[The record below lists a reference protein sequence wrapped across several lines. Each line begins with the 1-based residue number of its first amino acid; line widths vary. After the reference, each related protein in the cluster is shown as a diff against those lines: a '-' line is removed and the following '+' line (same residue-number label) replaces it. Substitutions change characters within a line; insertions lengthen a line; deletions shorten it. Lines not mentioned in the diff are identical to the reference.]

1 MSDLRRLAEFIHDIT
16 WDQLPERVRETAAL
30 RVLDLV
36 SVAAGAAKDP
46 LVEAAK
52 EALGAVSG
60 CRMKVPSEEPGE
72 MENAQMAGQLE
83 HTVARPGFVS
93 VWGDD
98 RKYPLATAAMLN
110 AMLAHTLELDD
121 VHTASK
127 THGSASLIPAAWSC
141 AEYLGKSGKDFL
153 LAVICGYETVNRVG
167 MAFGVS
173 AHRNRGW
180 HATATCGV
188 FGCAAACAKLLNL
201 SVDQIV
207 SALGMAGT
215 QSSGV
220 WAFLGDGSNCKILH
234 PARAAADGIEAAF
247 LAKAGMTGPEHIF
260 DAKDGGLLYAMSDG
274 GDVSKLS
281 QGLGEV
287 YEILNMDM
295 KPYPC
300 CRSAHCAIDG
310 ILEIREQM
318 LKANADNGEQQ
329 GTADSWSNGTGREE
343 KAAKEKKEDQEKKAE
358 ILAQQIQA
366 IEIDTYLVGY
376 KQCAVSDGCLHPKT
390 ILDAKFST
398 PYSAAAA
405 FLYGTVGMEQFE
417 PEVVFDPAV
426 QNLLERV
433 TVHPADRFT
442 EQYPEHWG
450 CHVKVTMEDGTVY
463 EAEVKDPSGSEA
475 RPLSR
480 EQAMKKAEEFLS
492 VVCPGREDEKIR
504 EILNLEKRETLPVI

>member
-36 SVAAGAAKDP
+36 SVAAGAVKDP

-60 CRMKVPSEEPGE
+60 CG
-72 MENAQMAGQLE
+72 N
-83 HTVARPGFVS
+83 VS
-93 VWGDD
+93 VWGGT

-153 LAVICGYETVNRVG
+153 LAVVCGYETVNRVG

-188 FGCAAACAKLLNL
+188 FGCAAACAKLLDL

-260 DAKDGGLLYAMSDG
+260 DAKNGGLLYAMSDG

-318 LKANADNGEQQ
+318 ERRMGLQIQNKPE
-329 GTADSWSNGTGREE
+329 
-343 KAAKEKKEDQEKKAE
+343 AE
-358 ILAQQIQA
+358 ILARQIRA

-398 PYSAAAA
+398 PYSVSAA

-417 PEVVFDPAV
+417 SEVVFDPAV
-426 QNLLERV
+426 QNLLEKV

-442 EQYPEHWG
+442 EQYPKHWG
-450 CHVKVTMEDGTVY
+450 CHVKVTMQDGTVY
-463 EAEVKDPSGSEA
+463 EVEVKDPSGSVA

-492 VVCPGREDEKIR
+492 VVCPGRVTETIE
-504 EILNLEKRETLPVI
+504 ELLNLESRNMLPSI

>member
-36 SVAAGAAKDP
+36 SVAAGAVKDP

-60 CRMKVPSEEPGE
+60 CG
-72 MENAQMAGQLE
+72 N
-83 HTVARPGFVS
+83 VS
-93 VWGDD
+93 VWGGT

-153 LAVICGYETVNRVG
+153 LAVVCGYETVNRVG

-188 FGCAAACAKLLNL
+188 FGCAAACAKLLDL

-318 LKANADNGEQQ
+318 ERRMGLQIQNKPE
-329 GTADSWSNGTGREE
+329 
-343 KAAKEKKEDQEKKAE
+343 AE
-358 ILAQQIQA
+358 ILARQIRA

-398 PYSAAAA
+398 PYSVSAA

-417 PEVVFDPAV
+417 SEVVFDPAV
-426 QNLLERV
+426 QNLLEKV

-442 EQYPEHWG
+442 EQYPKHWG
-450 CHVKVTMEDGTVY
+450 CHVKVTMQDGTVY
-463 EAEVKDPSGSEA
+463 EVEVKDPSGSVA

-492 VVCPGREDEKIR
+492 VVCPGRVTETIE
-504 EILNLEKRETLPVI
+504 ELLNLESRNMLPSI

>member
-36 SVAAGAAKDP
+36 SVAAGAVKDP

-60 CRMKVPSEEPGE
+60 CG
-72 MENAQMAGQLE
+72 N
-83 HTVARPGFVS
+83 VS
-93 VWGDD
+93 VWGGN
-98 RKYPLATAAMLN
+98 RKYPLATASMLN

-153 LAVICGYETVNRVG
+153 LAVVCGYETVNRVG

-188 FGCAAACAKLLNL
+188 FGCAAACAKLLDL

-318 LKANADNGEQQ
+318 ERRMGLQIQNKPE
-329 GTADSWSNGTGREE
+329 
-343 KAAKEKKEDQEKKAE
+343 AE
-358 ILAQQIQA
+358 ILARQIRA

-398 PYSAAAA
+398 PYSVSAA

-417 PEVVFDPAV
+417 SEVVFDPAV
-426 QNLLERV
+426 QNLLEKV

-442 EQYPEHWG
+442 EQYPKHWG
-450 CHVKVTMEDGTVY
+450 CHVKVTMQDGTVY
-463 EAEVKDPSGSEA
+463 EAEVKDPSGSVA

-492 VVCPGREDEKIR
+492 VVCPGRVTETIE
-504 EILNLEKRETLPVI
+504 ELLNLESRNMLPSI

>member
-36 SVAAGAAKDP
+36 SVAAGAVKDP

-60 CRMKVPSEEPGE
+60 CG
-72 MENAQMAGQLE
+72 N
-83 HTVARPGFVS
+83 VS
-93 VWGDD
+93 VWGGT

-127 THGSASLIPAAWSC
+127 THGSASLIPAAGSC

-153 LAVICGYETVNRVG
+153 LAVVCGYETVNRVG

-188 FGCAAACAKLLNL
+188 FGCAAACAKLLDL

-318 LKANADNGEQQ
+318 ERRMGLQIQNKPE
-329 GTADSWSNGTGREE
+329 
-343 KAAKEKKEDQEKKAE
+343 AE
-358 ILAQQIQA
+358 ILARQIRA

-398 PYSAAAA
+398 PYSVSAA

-417 PEVVFDPAV
+417 SEVVFDPAV
-426 QNLLERV
+426 QNLLEKV

-442 EQYPEHWG
+442 EQYPKHWG
-450 CHVKVTMEDGTVY
+450 CHVKVTMQDGTVY
-463 EAEVKDPSGSEA
+463 EVEVKDPSGSVA

-492 VVCPGREDEKIR
+492 VVCPGRVTETIE
-504 EILNLEKRETLPVI
+504 ELLNLESRNMLPSI

>member
-1 MSDLRRLAEFIHDIT
+1 MSDLRRLAEFIHDIA

-36 SVAAGAAKDP
+36 SVAAGAVKDP

-60 CRMKVPSEEPGE
+60 CG
-72 MENAQMAGQLE
+72 N
-83 HTVARPGFVS
+83 VS
-93 VWGDD
+93 VWGGT

-153 LAVICGYETVNRVG
+153 LAVVCGYETVNRVG

-188 FGCAAACAKLLNL
+188 FGCAAACAKLLDL

-318 LKANADNGEQQ
+318 ERRMGLQIQNKPE
-329 GTADSWSNGTGREE
+329 
-343 KAAKEKKEDQEKKAE
+343 AE
-358 ILAQQIQA
+358 ILARQIRA

-398 PYSAAAA
+398 PYSVSAA

-417 PEVVFDPAV
+417 SEVVFDPAV
-426 QNLLERV
+426 QNLLEKV

-442 EQYPEHWG
+442 EQYPKHWG
-450 CHVKVTMEDGTVY
+450 CHVKVTMQDGTVY
-463 EAEVKDPSGSEA
+463 EVEVKDPSGSVA

-492 VVCPGREDEKIR
+492 VVCPGRVTETIE
-504 EILNLEKRETLPVI
+504 ELLNLESRNMLPSI

>member
-52 EALGAVSG
+52 KALGIVSG
-60 CRMKVPSEEPGE
+60 CQAE
-72 MENAQMAGQLE
+72 MPDADLN
-83 HTVARPGFVS
+83 RPGFVS
-93 VWGDD
+93 VWGDPG
-98 RKYPLATAAMLN
+98 KYPLATAAMIN

-153 LAVICGYETVNRVG
+153 LAVVCGYETVNRVG

-188 FGCAAACAKLLNL
+188 FGCAAACAKLLDL

-318 LKANADNGEQQ
+318 EARMGLKIRNMSE
-329 GTADSWSNGTGREE
+329 
-343 KAAKEKKEDQEKKAE
+343 AE
-358 ILAQQIQA
+358 ILADQIQA
-366 IEIDTYLVGY
+366 IGIDTYLVGY

-398 PYSAAAA
+398 PYSVAAA
-405 FLYGTVGMEQFE
+405 FLCGTVGMEQFE
-417 PEVVFDPAV
+417 PEVVFDPVV
-426 QNLLERV
+426 QKLLEKV
-433 TVHPADRFT
+433 TVYPADRFT
-442 EQYPEHWG
+442 EQYPKHWG
-450 CHVKVTMEDGTVY
+450 CHVKVTMQDGTAY
-463 EAEVKDPSGSEA
+463 EAEVEDPSGSVA

-492 VVCPGREDEKIR
+492 VVCPGREQETI
-504 EILNLEKRETLPVI
+504 EELLNLESRNMLPFI

>member
-52 EALGAVSG
+52 KALGIVSG
-60 CRMKVPSEEPGE
+60 CQTE
-72 MENAQMAGQLE
+72 MTDADLN
-83 HTVARPGFVS
+83 RPGFVS
-93 VWGDD
+93 VWGDHG
-98 RKYPLATAAMLN
+98 KYPLTTAAMIN

-153 LAVICGYETVNRVG
+153 LAVVCGYETVNRVG

-188 FGCAAACAKLLNL
+188 FGCAAACAKLLDL

-220 WAFLGDGSNCKILH
+220 WAFLGDGSSCKILH

-247 LAKAGMTGPEHIF
+247 LARAGMTGPEHIF
-260 DAKDGGLLYAMSDG
+260 EAKDGGLLTAMSDG
-274 GDVSKLS
+274 GAISQLS
-281 QGLGEV
+281 QGLGV
-287 YEILNMDM
+287 VFEILNMDM

-318 LKANADNGEQQ
+318 EARLGLKIRNMSE
-329 GTADSWSNGTGREE
+329 
-343 KAAKEKKEDQEKKAE
+343 AE
-358 ILAQQIQA
+358 ILAEQIQA

-376 KQCAVSDGCLHPKT
+376 KQCAVSNGCLHPKT
-390 ILDAKFST
+390 VLDAKFST

-433 TVHPADRFT
+433 AVRPADRFT
-442 EQYPEHWG
+442 GQYPKHWG
-450 CHVKVTMEDGTVY
+450 CHVKVTMQDGAVY
-463 EAEVKDPSGSEA
+463 ESEVEDPSGSVA

-492 VVCPGREDEKIR
+492 VVCPGREQKTIVEL
-504 EILNLEKRETLPVI
+504 LNLESREQLPII

>member
-36 SVAAGAAKDP
+36 SVAAGAVKDP

-60 CRMKVPSEEPGE
+60 CG
-72 MENAQMAGQLE
+72 N
-83 HTVARPGFVS
+83 VS
-93 VWGDD
+93 VWGGT

-153 LAVICGYETVNRVG
+153 LAVVCGYETVNRVG

-188 FGCAAACAKLLNL
+188 FGCAAACAKLLDL

-318 LKANADNGEQQ
+318 ERRMGLQIQNKPE
-329 GTADSWSNGTGREE
+329 
-343 KAAKEKKEDQEKKAE
+343 AE
-358 ILAQQIQA
+358 ILARQIRA

-398 PYSAAAA
+398 PYSVSAA

-417 PEVVFDPAV
+417 SEVVFDPAV
-426 QNLLERV
+426 QNLLEKV

-442 EQYPEHWG
+442 EQYPKHWG
-450 CHVKVTMEDGTVY
+450 CHVKVTMQDGTVY
-463 EAEVKDPSGSEA
+463 EAEVKDPSGSVA

-492 VVCPGREDEKIR
+492 VVCPGRENEKIR

>member
-1 MSDLRRLAEFIHDIT
+1 MSDLRKLAQFIHDIT

-36 SVAAGAAKDP
+36 SGAAGAAKDP
-46 LVEAAK
+46 LVAAAK
-52 EALGAVSG
+52 QAMGAVSG
-60 CRMKVPSEEPGE
+60 CPVEMPCDNSDACFPDTALERRLPGSGQAA
-72 MENAQMAGQLE
+72 ENTAQQ
-83 HTVARPGFVS
+83 GFVS
-93 VWGDD
+93 VWGDS

-141 AEYLGKSGKDFL
+141 AEYLGKSGKEFL

-188 FGCAAACAKLLNL
+188 FGCAAACAKLLDL

-260 DAKDGGLLYAMSDG
+260 DAKDGGLLFAMSDG

-300 CRSAHCAIDG
+300 CRSAHCAIDAV
-310 ILEIREQM
+310 LDIRRQM
-318 LKANADNGEQQ
+318 EAHMGLTIQTEGE
-329 GTADSWSNGTGREE
+329 
-343 KAAKEKKEDQEKKAE
+343 AE
-358 ILAQQIQA
+358 ILAGQIQKGDIIVA
-366 IEIDTYLVGY
+366 G
-376 KQCAVSDGCLHPKT
+376 KNFGC
-390 ILDAKFST
+390 
-398 PYSAAAA
+398 
-405 FLYGTVGMEQFE
+405 
-417 PEVVFDPAV
+417 
-426 QNLLERV
+426 
-433 TVHPADRFT
+433 
-442 EQYPEHWG
+442 
-450 CHVKVTMEDGTVY
+450 
-463 EAEVKDPSGSEA
+463 GS
-475 RPLSR
+475 SR
-480 EQAMKKAEEFLS
+480 EQAPEIIKALGIQCVIAKSFARIFFRNSINNGLLLIEQPDLHDDIKEGDEVT
-492 VVCPGREDEKIR
+492 VVMNEHVDYNGKQYPIASLPENLMSIIQAGGLVKAMRK
-504 EILNLEKRETLPVI
+504 LNGLD

>member
-1 MSDLRRLAEFIHDIT
+1 MSDLRKLAQFIHDIT

-46 LVEAAK
+46 LVAAAK
-52 EALGAVSG
+52 QALGAVSG
-60 CRMKVPSEEPGE
+60 CPVE
-72 MENAQMAGQLE
+72 MAG
-83 HTVARPGFVS
+83 GNFVS
-93 VWGDD
+93 VWGDS

-141 AEYLGKSGKDFL
+141 AEYLGKSGKEFL

-188 FGCAAACAKLLNL
+188 FGCAAACAKLLDL

-260 DAKDGGLLYAMSDG
+260 DAKDGGLLFAMSDG

-300 CRSAHCAIDG
+300 CRSAHCAIDAV
-310 ILEIREQM
+310 LDIRRQM
-318 LKANADNGEQQ
+318 EAHMGLTIQTEGE
-329 GTADSWSNGTGREE
+329 
-343 KAAKEKKEDQEKKAE
+343 AE
-358 ILAQQIQA
+358 ILAGQIQK

-376 KQCAVSDGCLHPKT
+376 KQCAVSDAVC
-390 ILDAKFST
+390 IQRRFWMQN
-398 PYSAAAA
+398 
-405 FLYGTVGMEQFE
+405 FLRHIPWQQHF
-417 PEVVFDPAV
+417 
-426 QNLLERV
+426 
-433 TVHPADRFT
+433 FT
-442 EQYPEHWG
+442 EPWQWDNLNRKSWRRKPFRICWQKLS
-450 CHVKVTMEDGTVY
+450 CSRQTVLRNSTRNIG
-463 EAEVKDPSGSEA
+463 AV
-475 RPLSR
+475 L
-480 EQAMKKAEEFLS
+480 
-492 VVCPGREDEKIR
+492 
-504 EILNLEKRETLPVI
+504 

>member
-36 SVAAGAAKDP
+36 SVAAGAAKNP

-52 EALGAVSG
+52 KALGMVSG
-60 CRMKVPSEEPGE
+60 CLAE
-72 MENAQMAGQLE
+72 MPDADLN
-83 HTVARPGFVS
+83 RPGFVS
-93 VWGDD
+93 VWGDS
-98 RKYPLATAAMLN
+98 RKYPLITAAMIN

-153 LAVICGYETVNRVG
+153 LAVVCGYETVNRVG
-167 MAFGVS
+167 MSFGVS

-188 FGCAAACAKLLNL
+188 FGCAAACAKLLDL

-247 LAKAGMTGPEHIF
+247 LAKAGMTGPKHIF

-310 ILEIREQM
+310 MLQIREQM
-318 LKANADNGEQQ
+318 ETRLGLKIRNISE
-329 GTADSWSNGTGREE
+329 
-343 KAAKEKKEDQEKKAE
+343 AE
-358 ILAQQIQA
+358 ILAEQIQA

-390 ILDAKFST
+390 VLDAKFST

-442 EQYPEHWG
+442 EQYPKHWG
-450 CHVKVTMEDGTVY
+450 CHVKVTMKDDTVY
-463 EAEVKDPSGSEA
+463 ESEVEDPSGSVA

-492 VVCPGREDEKIR
+492 VGCPGREQKTIE
-504 EILNLEKRETLPVI
+504 ELLNLESREQLPII

>member
-1 MSDLRRLAEFIHDIT
+1 MSDLRKLAQFIHDIT

-46 LVEAAK
+46 LVAAAK
-52 EALGAVSG
+52 QALGAVSG
-60 CRMKVPSEEPGE
+60 C
-72 MENAQMAGQLE
+72 
-83 HTVARPGFVS
+83 TVAMPHDNAGEGLPGASQAAENTAQPGFVS
-93 VWGDD
+93 VWGDS

-127 THGSASLIPAAWSC
+127 THGSASLIPTAWSC
-141 AEYLGKSGKDFL
+141 AEYLGKSGKEFL
-153 LAVICGYETVNRVG
+153 LAVVCGYETVNRVG

-274 GDVSKLS
+274 GDISKLS

-300 CRSAHCAIDG
+300 CRSAHCAIDAV
-310 ILEIREQM
+310 LDIRRQM
-318 LKANADNGEQQ
+318 EARMGLTIRTEGE
-329 GTADSWSNGTGREE
+329 
-343 KAAKEKKEDQEKKAE
+343 AE
-358 ILAQQIQA
+358 ILAEQIQK

-398 PYSAAAA
+398 PYSVAAA
-405 FLYGTVGMEQFE
+405 FLYGTVSMKEFE
-417 PEVVFDPAV
+417 PAVVADPLV
-426 QNLLERV
+426 HKLLEKV
-433 TVHPADRFT
+433 EVHPDERFT
-442 EQYPEHWG
+442 GQYPKHWG
-450 CHVKVTMEDGTVY
+450 CHMKVTMQDGMCFET
-463 EAEVKDPSGSEA
+463 EVEDPSGSVA

-480 EQAMKKAEEFLS
+480 EQAMKKAKEFLA
-492 VVCPGREDEKIR
+492 VTCPGKEQETI
-504 EILNLEKRETLPVI
+504 EAILNLAGEEKLPVISGENTRG

>member
-36 SVAAGAAKDP
+36 SVAAGAVKDP

-60 CRMKVPSEEPGE
+60 CG
-72 MENAQMAGQLE
+72 N
-83 HTVARPGFVS
+83 VS
-93 VWGDD
+93 VWGDT

-153 LAVICGYETVNRVG
+153 LAVVCGYETVNRVG

-188 FGCAAACAKLLNL
+188 FGCAAACAKLLDL

-318 LKANADNGEQQ
+318 ERRMGLQIQNKPE
-329 GTADSWSNGTGREE
+329 
-343 KAAKEKKEDQEKKAE
+343 AE
-358 ILAQQIQA
+358 ILAQQIRA

-398 PYSAAAA
+398 PYSVSAA

-417 PEVVFDPAV
+417 PEVVFDPVV
-426 QNLLERV
+426 QKLLEKV

-442 EQYPEHWG
+442 EQYPKHWG
-450 CHVKVTMEDGTVY
+450 CHVKVTMQDGTVY
-463 EAEVKDPSGSEA
+463 EAEVEDPSGSVA

-492 VVCPGREDEKIR
+492 VVCPGRETETI
-504 EILNLEKRETLPVI
+504 EELLNLESRNMLPSI

>member
-1 MSDLRRLAEFIHDIT
+1 M
-16 WDQLPERVRETAAL
+16 RETAAL

-36 SVAAGAAKDP
+36 SVAAGAVKDP

-60 CRMKVPSEEPGE
+60 CG
-72 MENAQMAGQLE
+72 N
-83 HTVARPGFVS
+83 VS
-93 VWGDD
+93 VWGGT

-153 LAVICGYETVNRVG
+153 LAVVCGYETVNRVG

-188 FGCAAACAKLLNL
+188 FGCAAACAKLLDL

-318 LKANADNGEQQ
+318 ERRMGLQIQNKPE
-329 GTADSWSNGTGREE
+329 
-343 KAAKEKKEDQEKKAE
+343 AE
-358 ILAQQIQA
+358 ILARQIRA

-398 PYSAAAA
+398 PYSVSAA

-417 PEVVFDPAV
+417 SEVVFDPAV
-426 QNLLERV
+426 QNLLEKV

-442 EQYPEHWG
+442 EQYPKHWG
-450 CHVKVTMEDGTVY
+450 CHVKVTMQDGTVY
-463 EAEVKDPSGSEA
+463 EVEVKDPSGSVA

-492 VVCPGREDEKIR
+492 VVCPGRVTETIE
-504 EILNLEKRETLPVI
+504 ELLNLESRNMLPSI

>member
-36 SVAAGAAKDP
+36 SVAAGAVKDP

-60 CRMKVPSEEPGE
+60 CG
-72 MENAQMAGQLE
+72 N
-83 HTVARPGFVS
+83 VS
-93 VWGDD
+93 VWGGT

-153 LAVICGYETVNRVG
+153 LAVVCGYETVNRVG

-188 FGCAAACAKLLNL
+188 FGCAAACAKLLDL

-318 LKANADNGEQQ
+318 ERRMGLQIQNKPE
-329 GTADSWSNGTGREE
+329 
-343 KAAKEKKEDQEKKAE
+343 AE
-358 ILAQQIQA
+358 ILARQIRA

-398 PYSAAAA
+398 PYSVSAA

-417 PEVVFDPAV
+417 SEVVFDPAV
-426 QNLLERV
+426 QNLLEKV

-442 EQYPEHWG
+442 EQYPKHWG
-450 CHVKVTMEDGTVY
+450 CHVKVTMQDGTVY
-463 EAEVKDPSGSEA
+463 EAEVKDPSGSVA

-492 VVCPGREDEKIR
+492 VVCPGRVTETIE
-504 EILNLEKRETLPVI
+504 ELLNLESRNMLPSI

>member
-1 MSDLRRLAEFIHDIT
+1 MSDLQRLAEFIHDIT

-60 CRMKVPSEEPGE
+60 CG
-72 MENAQMAGQLE
+72 N
-83 HTVARPGFVS
+83 VS
-93 VWGDD
+93 VWGGT
-98 RKYPLATAAMLN
+98 RKYPLTTAAMLN

-153 LAVICGYETVNRVG
+153 LAVVCGYETVNRVG

-188 FGCAAACAKLLNL
+188 FGCAAACAKLLDL

-318 LKANADNGEQQ
+318 ERRMGLQIQNKPE
-329 GTADSWSNGTGREE
+329 
-343 KAAKEKKEDQEKKAE
+343 AE
-358 ILAQQIQA
+358 ILAQQIRA

-398 PYSAAAA
+398 PYLVSAA

-417 PEVVFDPAV
+417 SEVVFDPAV
-426 QNLLERV
+426 QNLLEKV

-442 EQYPEHWG
+442 EQYPKHWG
-450 CHVKVTMEDGTVY
+450 CHVKVTMQDGTVY
-463 EAEVKDPSGSEA
+463 EAEVKDPSGSVA

-492 VVCPGREDEKIR
+492 VVCPGRVTETIE
-504 EILNLEKRETLPVI
+504 ELLNLESRNMLPSI

>member
-1 MSDLRRLAEFIHDIT
+1 MSDLRRLAEFIYDIT
-16 WDQLPERVRETAAL
+16 WEQLPERVRETAAL

-46 LVEAAK
+46 LAEAAK
-52 EALGAVSG
+52 KALGIVSG
-60 CRMKVPSEEPGE
+60 CRAEIPDADL
-72 MENAQMAGQLE
+72 NRA
-83 HTVARPGFVS
+83 GFVS
-93 VWGDD
+93 VWGDPG
-98 RKYPLATAAMLN
+98 KYPLATAAMIN
-110 AMLAHTLELDD
+110 AILAHTLELDD

-153 LAVICGYETVNRVG
+153 LAVVCGFETVNRVG

-188 FGCAAACAKLLNL
+188 FGCAAACAKLLDL

-220 WAFLGDGSNCKILH
+220 WAFLGDGSSCKILH

-247 LAKAGMTGPEHIF
+247 LARAGMTGPEHIF
-260 DAKDGGLLYAMSDG
+260 EAKDGGLLTAMSDG
-274 GDVSKLS
+274 GAISQLS

-318 LKANADNGEQQ
+318 EARLGLKIRNMSE
-329 GTADSWSNGTGREE
+329 
-343 KAAKEKKEDQEKKAE
+343 AE
-358 ILAQQIQA
+358 ILAEQIQA

-390 ILDAKFST
+390 VLDAKFST
-398 PYSAAAA
+398 PY
-405 FLYGTVGMEQFE
+405 
-417 PEVVFDPAV
+417 
-426 QNLLERV
+426 
-433 TVHPADRFT
+433 
-442 EQYPEHWG
+442 
-450 CHVKVTMEDGTVY
+450 
-463 EAEVKDPSGSEA
+463 
-475 RPLSR
+475 
-480 EQAMKKAEEFLS
+480 
-492 VVCPGREDEKIR
+492 
-504 EILNLEKRETLPVI
+504 

>member
-1 MSDLRRLAEFIHDIT
+1 MSDLRKLAEFIHDIT

-36 SVAAGAAKDP
+36 SVASGAAKDP

-52 EALGAVSG
+52 EALGTVGG
-60 CRMKVPSEEPGE
+60 CG
-72 MENAQMAGQLE
+72 NI
-83 HTVARPGFVS
+83 S
-93 VWGDD
+93 VWGDT
-98 RKYPLATAAMLN
+98 RKYPRATAAMIN

-127 THGSASLIPAAWSC
+127 THGSASLIPSAWSC

-153 LAVICGYETVNRVG
+153 LAVVCGYETVNRVG

-188 FGCAAACAKLLNL
+188 FGCAAACAKLLDL

-247 LAKAGMTGPEHIF
+247 LARAGMTGPEHIF

-274 GDVSKLS
+274 GDASKLS
-281 QGLGEV
+281 QGLGQV

-310 ILEIREQM
+310 MLEIREQM
-318 LKANADNGEQQ
+318 EARLGLKIRNMSE
-329 GTADSWSNGTGREE
+329 
-343 KAAKEKKEDQEKKAE
+343 AE
-358 ILAQQIQA
+358 ILAEQIQV

-376 KQCAVSDGCLHPKT
+376 KQCAVSDGCLHPK
-390 ILDAKFST
+390 IVLDAKFST

-405 FLYGTVGMEQFE
+405 FLYGSVGMEQFD
-417 PEVVFDPAV
+417 PEVVLDPAI
-426 QNLLERV
+426 QKLLEKVRV
-433 TVHPADRFT
+433 RPLERFT
-442 EQYPEHWG
+442 EQYPKHWG
-450 CHVKVTMEDGTVY
+450 CHVKVIMQDGTAY
-463 EAEVKDPSGSEA
+463 EAEVEDPSGSVA

-480 EQAMKKAEEFLS
+480 KQAMKKAEEFLS
-492 VVCPGREDEKIR
+492 VVCPGREQKTIE
-504 EILNLEKRETLPVI
+504 ELLNLESREQLPII

>member
-1 MSDLRRLAEFIHDIT
+1 MSDLRKLAEFIHDIT

-60 CRMKVPSEEPGE
+60 CRMEMPSV
-72 MENAQMAGQLE
+72 AQ
-83 HTVARPGFVS
+83 PGFVS
-93 VWGDD
+93 VWGDT

-153 LAVICGYETVNRVG
+153 LAVVCGYETVNRVG

-188 FGCAAACAKLLNL
+188 FGCAAACAKLLDL

-247 LAKAGMTGPEHIF
+247 LSKAGMTGPEHIF

-318 LKANADNGEQQ
+318 LKANADNGEKQ
-329 GTADSWSNGTGREE
+329 
-343 KAAKEKKEDQEKKAE
+343 AE

-398 PYSAAAA
+398 PYSVAAA

-417 PEVVFDPAV
+417 PEVVFDPVV
-426 QNLLERV
+426 QNLLEKV
-433 TVHPADRFT
+433 TVYPADRFT
-442 EQYPEHWG
+442 EQYPKHWG
-450 CHVKVTMEDGTVY
+450 CHVKVIMQDGTVY
-463 EAEVKDPSGSEA
+463 EAEVEDPSGSVA

-492 VVCPGREDEKIR
+492 VVCPGREAEKIT
-504 EILNLEKRETLPVI
+504 EILNLEKRKTLPVI

>member
-36 SVAAGAAKDP
+36 SVAAGAVKDP

-60 CRMKVPSEEPGE
+60 CG
-72 MENAQMAGQLE
+72 N
-83 HTVARPGFVS
+83 VS
-93 VWGDD
+93 VWGGT

-153 LAVICGYETVNRVG
+153 LAVVCGYETVNRVG

-180 HATATCGV
+180 HSTATCGV
-188 FGCAAACAKLLNL
+188 FGCAAACAKLLDL
-201 SVDQIV
+201 SADQIV

-318 LKANADNGEQQ
+318 ERRMGLQIQNKPE
-329 GTADSWSNGTGREE
+329 
-343 KAAKEKKEDQEKKAE
+343 AE
-358 ILAQQIQA
+358 ILARQIRA

-398 PYSAAAA
+398 PYSVSAA

-417 PEVVFDPAV
+417 SEVVFDPAV
-426 QNLLERV
+426 QNLLEKV

-442 EQYPEHWG
+442 EQYPKHWG
-450 CHVKVTMEDGTVY
+450 CHVKVTMQDGTVY
-463 EAEVKDPSGSEA
+463 EVEVKDPSGSVA

-492 VVCPGREDEKIR
+492 VVCPGRVTETIE
-504 EILNLEKRETLPVI
+504 ELLNLESRNMLPSI